1 MVRFSIEEHT
11 AGLEFVRQKECYTIG
26 GIERFYR
33 LLGGYLAVLFALEA
47 TDFHFENLI
56 AAAEHPVLVDL
67 EALFHPRLEERV
79 EAKNADDAAF
89 QALEY
94 SVLRVGLLPRS
105 IWTGPDSEEE
115 VISVV

>member
-1 MVRFSIEEHT
+1 MLHHRRNRTFLP
-11 AGLEFVRQKECYTIG
+11 AAWGLSRSSLCS
-26 GIERFYR
+26 
-33 LLGGYLAVLFALEA
+33 EA

-67 EALFHPRLEERV
+67 EALFHPRLDERV

-94 SVLRVGLLPRS
+94 SVLRVGLLPQR
-105 IWTGPDSEEE
+105 IWTGPDSEG
-115 VISVV
+115 VDISGLGALLDK